1 MLILSTGV
9 ATNAHVCP
17 VGNKPAIGPGG
28 RGIGMCLRKRIMLID
43 DLQTLEQLGR
53 IVVRL
58 TSNPA
63 LREDLMQEALIH
75 LWQVQEQTP
84 GQTKNWYLQNCR
96 FHLLHYLALGR
107 SVDSPKRRGSQV
119 HPPDQDDELDNWLD
133 RFEGP
138 DSVIQDVSARDILDS
153 LSKLLSA
160 REMSILQWLAEG
172 LATREIARRLGISHP
187 MVIKHRRKIAALA
200 KTLSIGPAKEERK
213 FERQSE
219 EPNLA

>member
-1 MLILSTGV
+1 MLIED
-9 ATNAHVCP
+9 
-17 VGNKPAIGPGG
+17 
-28 RGIGMCLRKRIMLID
+28 ME
-43 DLQTLEQLGR
+43 TLEQLGK

-84 GQTKNWYLQNCR
+84 GQTKNWYVQNCR

-107 SVDSPKRRGSQV
+107 SVDSPKRRASQV
-119 HPPDQDDELDNWLD
+119 QPTEEEHDQDDLLD

-138 DSVIQDVSARDILDS
+138 DTVLQNVSARDIVLS
-153 LSKLLSA
+153 LSKWLSP

-172 LATREIARRLGISHP
+172 LGTR
-187 MVIKHRRKIAALA
+187 
-200 KTLSIGPAKEERK
+200 
-213 FERQSE
+213 
-219 EPNLA
+219 